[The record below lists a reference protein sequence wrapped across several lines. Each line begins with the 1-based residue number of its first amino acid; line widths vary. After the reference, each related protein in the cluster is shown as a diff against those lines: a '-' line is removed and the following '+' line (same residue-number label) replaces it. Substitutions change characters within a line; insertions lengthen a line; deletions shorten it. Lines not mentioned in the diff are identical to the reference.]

1 MSGDDLQEF
10 LQETL
15 KKTWTLD
22 DDVVIKKLQDCKR
35 ELAKLKCPLPAEGE
49 PRAGFRQPVLPW
61 GCQQWEDPGPWLT
74 APWSP
79 DALLFSQMA
88 VSLSALGAVF
98 PSLAPTQVQ
107 SLMPTAELPE
117 SS

>member
-22 DDVVIKKLQDCKR
+22 DDVVIKKLQGCKR

-49 PRAGFRQPVLPW
+49 PRAGFR
-61 GCQQWEDPGPWLT
+61 
-74 APWSP
+74 
-79 DALLFSQMA
+79 
-88 VSLSALGAVF
+88 
-98 PSLAPTQVQ
+98 
-107 SLMPTAELPE
+107 
-117 SS
+117 